1 MATLKLSK
9 LSVSGDRQDALDAGY
24 LYKDL
29 DLGHNMNR
37 VSYNNQLQTKEEIKD
52 VQGIFDLE
60 SIKNSILN
68 IFLTAPGEKILNPTF
83 GIDLKRFV
91 FEPMDN
97 LNTLIIRSL
106 IQEELPNQEP
116 RINLLDVKIIPD
128 IDNQQYLINIIYDVR
143 SLQIYGVTQ
152 EAVLNSSGYTTTTE

>member
-1 MATLKLSK
+1 MVTLKLSK
-9 LSVSGDRQDALDAGY
+9 LSVSENRQSALDAGY

-29 DLGHNMNR
+29 DLGDNMNR

-60 SIKNSILN
+60 AIKNSIIN
-68 IFLTAPGEKILNPTF
+68 IFLTAPGEKILSPEF

-91 FEPMDN
+91 FEPMTN
-97 LNTLIIRSL
+97 LNNLELTNLIRYN
-106 IQEELPNQEP
+106 LPEQEP

-143 SLQIYGVTQ
+143 SLQLYGVTQ